1 MLNFNDGETKRETVS
16 TLTMRRRKR
25 SVGHG
30 PDQQRS
36 GILASA
42 SASISHEI
50 DFNKTKSK
58 VSRSEQKG
66 SISAIELRPPTRIFS
81 QCETLS

>member
-1 MLNFNDGETKRETVS
+1 MYVCKLIFRKKDRVTSLKNF
-16 TLTMRRRKR
+16 
-25 SVGHG
+25 
-30 PDQQRS
+30 
-36 GILASA
+36 LALMS